1 MTAQT
6 VGGED
11 INVFEIDVKIIF
23 KVSFSVKENV
33 RKMHVLK
40 KIKY

>member
-1 MTAQT
+1 MILSMTAQT

-23 KVSFSVKENV
+23 KVSFSVKEKNA
-33 RKMHVLK
+33 RTQEN
-40 KIKY
+40 